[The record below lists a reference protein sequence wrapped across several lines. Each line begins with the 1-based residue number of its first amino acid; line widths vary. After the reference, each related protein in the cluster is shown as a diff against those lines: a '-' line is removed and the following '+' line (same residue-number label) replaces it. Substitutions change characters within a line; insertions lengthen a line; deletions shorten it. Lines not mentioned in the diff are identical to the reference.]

1 MWLFTP
7 IGFFSIVQKRGDNSL
22 TVRARVA
29 SDLDLLRDQFLPSL
43 STITATP
50 DGDYAFRANASH
62 RDFGEALASMAAS
75 IDYDNFKDEVAR
87 KQGDERATRYSEV
100 WSVMR
105 RLQENNLST
114 DTPLPEL
121 VSRATITNADV
132 VAWKKHAKS
141 LRVSRLAFAAAA
153 STSPCKCDH
162 CSHCQELAKVSVEIE
177 AVSIHASARLAWLD
191 GRVKEPDIVVRVRIP
206 SSPQT
211 KSKRTSS

>member
-22 TVRARVA
+22 TIRSRVA

-50 DGDYAFRANASH
+50 DGDYAFRAKASH
-62 RDFGEALASMAAS
+62 RDVGEALASMAAS

-87 KQGDERATRYSEV
+87 KEGNERANVYAEV

-105 RLQENNLST
+105 RLQENNLLT
-114 DTPLPEL
+114 ETPLPEF
-121 VSRATITNADV
+121 VSRATITNADLI
-132 VAWKKHAKS
+132 AWKKHAKL
-141 LRVSRLAFAAAA
+141 LRVARMVFAAAA
-153 STSPCKCDH
+153 ITSPCRCDD

-191 GRVKEPDIVVRVRIP
+191 GRARSHRSMKQP
-206 SSPQT
+206 
-211 KSKRTSS
+211 

>member
-22 TVRARVA
+22 TVRARVASDLDLLRARVA

-87 KQGDERATRYSEV
+87 KEGNERANVYAEV

-105 RLQENNLST
+105 RLQENNLLT
-114 DTPLPEL
+114 DTPLPDL

-132 VAWKKHAKS
+132 VAWKKHAKN
-141 LRVSRLAFAAAA
+141 LRVARLVFAAAA
-153 STSPCKCDH
+153 ITSPCRCDD
-162 CSHCQELAKVSVEIE
+162 CSYCQELAKVSVEIE
-177 AVSIHASARLAWLD
+177 AVRS
-191 GRVKEPDIVVRVRIP
+191 EE
-206 SSPQT
+206 
-211 KSKRTSS
+211 